1 MATIPSNANKIVS
14 TKDNNY
20 FVNNK
25 ITLAEELPT
34 TGTYKMGDIIINPW
48 SVGKNIGWV
57 CTDDGEPGEWA
68 ELLNGV
74 TTENAYVYWRNV
86 MEKPSTFPPVIG
98 TKATDA
104 FRGDYGNTA
113 YTHATSAHAP
123 TNAQKNSDI
132 TKAEIEA
139 KLIGVITTHTHKY
152 AGSSSAGGVATEAAK
167 TSGSLTIQTN
177 GTNAGTFNG
186 SSNKTIDITPS
197 NIGAATTNHTH
208 SGYASAS
215 HSHGLTES
223 TLSVEVE
230 NTSLNAGWSM
240 LVNGNDYS
248 GFLLKSIRTGA
259 SAPNWLTGNYSS
271 GIAFG
276 GSDTKGVIS
285 VAYQSPS
292 VKFAGGNG
300 VAPSWYIEMTG
311 TNQATYNLDNFVS
324 TSYVDTKIGNINTIL
339 ADIVGA

>member
-1 MATIPSNANKIVS
+1 MAIPSNANKLVS

-20 FVNNK
+20 FLNNK
-25 ITLAEELPT
+25 IVLAEELPT
-34 TGTYKMGDIIINPW
+34 TGKYKMGDIIINPW
-48 SVGKNIGWV
+48 SAGANIGWI
-57 CTDDGEPGEWA
+57 CTDDGEPGTWA

-74 TTENAYVYWRNV
+74 TTENTNVYWKNV
-86 MEKPSTFPPVIG
+86 VQKPSTFPPVIG
-98 TKATDA
+98 TKATEA
-104 FRGDYGNTA
+104 FAGDKGNTA

-139 KLIGVITTHTHKY
+139 KLTGVITTHTHKY

-167 TSGSLTIQTN
+167 TSGALTLQTN

-186 SSNKTIDITPS
+186 SANKTVNITPS
-197 NIGAATTNHTH
+197 SIGAAATDHTH
-208 SGYASAS
+208 NEYALSS
-215 HSHGLTES
+215 HSHGLTEN

-230 NTSLNAGWSM
+230 NTNLNAGWSM

-259 SAPNWLTGNYSS
+259 SAPNWLLGSYSS

-285 VAYQSPS
+285 VAYQTPS
-292 VKFAGGNG
+292 IKIAGGNG
-300 VAPSWYIEMTG
+300 VAPSWYMQMTG

>member
-1 MATIPSNANKIVS
+1 MAAIPSNANKLVS

-25 ITLAEELPT
+25 IILAEQLPT
-34 TGTYKMGDIIINPW
+34 TGTYKMGDVIINP
-48 SVGKNIGWV
+48 SGANIGWI
-57 CTDDGEPGEWA
+57 CTGDGEPGVWE
-68 ELLNGV
+68 ELLNGT
-74 TTENAYVYWRNV
+74 TTENTNVYWRNV
-86 MEKPSTFPPVIG
+86 SQKPSTFPPVIG
-98 TKATDA
+98 TKSTDA

-139 KLIGVITTHTHKY
+139 KLTGVITTHTHKY

-167 TSGSLTIQTN
+167 TSYSLTLQTN

-186 SSNKTIDITPS
+186 SSNKTVNITPS

-208 SGYASAS
+208 SGYASSS
-215 HSHGLTES
+215 HSHGLIEN

-230 NTSLNAGWSM
+230 NTTLNAGWSM
-240 LVNGNDYS
+240 LVNGNDYN

-259 SAPNWLTGNYSS
+259 SAPNWLLGSYSS

-285 VAYQSPS
+285 VAYQTPS
-292 VKFAGGNG
+292 IKIAGGNG
-300 VAPSWYIEMTG
+300 IAPSWYMQMTG
-311 TNQATYNLDNFVS
+311 TSQATYNLDNFVS